1 MQRPGLGGPPLSPVG
16 EAGVGRAAL
25 PRPQSK
31 APEDPRSNVI
41 TFRTPPSQRI
51 NDFDPTCECTLANLG
66 GTVWFKQK
74 LSGRSSSERWEEEE
88 EEEEE
93 ERGGQM
99 KVTAIEV
106 NLDLKSQRGWKIPQG

>member
-74 LSGRSSSERWEEEE
+74 LSGRRSSERWEE